1 MVSVKDS
8 ILSILIFVSAVHTA
22 AVSEN
27 LTSNNEG
34 NGTNIT
40 AKSNCVGVVAACR
53 K

>member
-8 ILSILIFVSAVHTA
+8 IRSILIFMLAFHTT
-22 AVSEN
+22 AVSQN
-27 LTSNNEG
+27 LTANNEE

-40 AKSNCVGVVAACR
+40 AKINCVGVANACG